1 MNRLIIIILVT
12 FMQSS
17 LVAQE
22 FYGSGAFTE
31 IGFSARSLAL
41 GNTMFSD
48 SDPAVAIYFNP
59 AIVTNRNRK
68 SIHFNH
74 RTNNDYFGTYSTFG
88 IYHPIKLSPKGIG
101 INIISYNVG
110 DIEGYDDQA
119 NFMGNFDF
127 KEYFGSF
134 IFTSTINNIAWGVKL
149 SGIYNEINKYDKSE
163 FVVGIEIGT
172 TYDLELIKLKEI
184 EGWDIV
190 FLPKVGFTAN
200 RYFHPDYYEDNNNFV
215 PTRFSLGA
223 NLINIDFTLDA
234 LMPSM
239 NNMGEWMSTTVL
251 FTEIYYDLSKKY
263 EYPAESSLGIALGTE
278 LERKYKMSFNLG
290 RSNVARDSYN
300 GLSKNLLNELQF
312 DGGHVFF
319 FNSLGFSL
327 DINRFSIS
335 YAQTYHPYFNQT
347 DYFSVSLYW

>member
-1 MNRLIIIILVT
+1 MK
-12 FMQSS
+12 SS
-17 LVAQE
+17 LFAQE

-31 IGFSARSLAL
+31 IGFSARSLSL

-59 AIVTNRNRK
+59 AIVTNRSRK

-74 RTNNDYFGTYSTFG
+74 RMNNDYFGTFSTLG
-88 IYHPIKLSPKGIG
+88 IYIPIHLTSNGIG
-101 INIISYNVG
+101 LNMIRYIVG

-119 NFMGNFDF
+119 NFMGKFDF

-134 IFTSTINNIAWGVKL
+134 IYTSAMNNIAWGVKL
-149 SGIYNEINKYDKSE
+149 SGIYNAINKYDKSE

-172 TYDLELIKLKEI
+172 TYDLELLKLKGI
-184 EGWDIV
+184 ERWDIV

-263 EYPAESSLGIALGTE
+263 EYPSESSLGIAVGGKRE
-278 LERKYKMSFNLG
+278 EIKMSFNLG

-312 DGGHVFF
+312 DGSHIFF

-347 DYFSVSLYW
+347 DYISLSWYW